1 MTTSTPSVRTAAPP
15 RSGPWLSQVLLA
27 LTSLVGAGTLLY
39 PFALA
44 NVSASSNHAG
54 DAPFLML
61 LLVPLLL
68 GIIVADLS
76 TQQMNAR
83 VLAALGMLVAI
94 NAVLRLPA
102 GPGDSPTFFFLVML
116 AGYVYG
122 GRFGFLLGALSLFV
136 SALLTAGIG
145 PWLPFQMLAMGWMGL
160 GTTVLP
166 PLRRVLRLPEGGWG
180 EVALLAVYGWL
191 WGFLFGAVMNLT
203 FWPFGFT
210 DSAISWQP
218 GLGLAETG
226 RRYWAFY
233 LLTSLGWDAVR
244 ALFNGLLIVAF
255 GRPLLVVLRRFRSRL
270 RWQAVADSH

>member
-1 MTTSTPSVRTAAPP
+1 MTSV
-15 RSGPWLSQVLLA
+15 
-27 LTSLVGAGTLLY
+27 VGAAALLY

-44 NVSASSNHAG
+44 NVAASGNHAQ
-54 DAPFLML
+54 DAPLLML
-61 LLVPLLL
+61 LIVPLLL
-68 GIIVADLS
+68 GIIVTDLS

-145 PWLPFQMLAMGWMGL
+145 PWLPFQMLAMGCMGL
-160 GTTVLP
+160 ATAALP
-166 PLRRVLRLPEGGWG
+166 PLRRILRLPEGGWG
-180 EVALLAVYGWL
+180 EVGLLAVYGWL
-191 WGFLFGAVMNLT
+191 WGFIFGALMNLT

-244 ALFNGLLIVAF
+244 ALFNLLLIAAF
-255 GRPLLVVLRRFRSRL
+255 GRPLLVVLRRFQARL
-270 RWQAVADSH
+270 RWQAAADGH